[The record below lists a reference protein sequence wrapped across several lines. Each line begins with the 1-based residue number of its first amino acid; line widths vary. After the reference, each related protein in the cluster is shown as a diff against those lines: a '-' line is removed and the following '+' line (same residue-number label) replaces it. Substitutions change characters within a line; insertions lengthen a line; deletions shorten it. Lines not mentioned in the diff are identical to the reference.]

1 MRMTF
6 QTLGASH
13 AQKTDFFHH
22 ICRVVIDNIRVKRVR
37 VKRRCLAIVLLML
50 SISGAVSPGY
60 AATAEDFRTPEYLRN
75 GAALDSIHAAD
86 AYALGYSGAGV
97 TVGIINRVGDLSSND
112 EFNGKVDSGS
122 HWISDPSSASPHGYW
137 VAGVIGAAR
146 NGVGVQGIAYDSNLL
161 TLGTD
166 NSIGD
171 LLQGMVDMTNRPDV
185 KIISNSWGFLFYPDQ
200 LSSYSAAMQDL
211 LLNTVVPAYV
221 SAGNVLASQGQLM
234 VMSAG
239 NEGHLTPTLFS
250 ALPTVL
256 DNNGL
261 QDNIANTWINVM
273 AYDPSQPTSSA
284 AFIATFSNLA
294 QGATEYSL
302 LAPGVNIITP
312 STNNTYF
319 RVSGTSFASP
329 YVAGVGALVS
339 QAFPYMSGKQI
350 ADVLLSTATPLTGD
364 ALPKAVVLA
373 NEQYDE
379 NQSLTGTAIKVYST
393 HTGITFT
400 DDELTTLIS
409 SLKIKS
415 PYNGMTDDQVRAAI
429 LSAAADQN
437 ITVMSQS
444 DYQALFG
451 QGVVNAFKA
460 VQGPGLLNAKR
471 LVDSDLSSGT
481 FGGNF
486 ALYSID
492 TKGIDSTWSNDI
504 GQVKNTT
511 SGSALLGL
519 DVGLRKQG
527 AGTLYLTGNDTFA
540 GPTVVEGG
548 KLIVGKVAG
557 DAGHLAGDAWVLSGA
572 ILGGHGTI
580 NGSVVV
586 QNGGTLSPGNS
597 IGTLTVGNV
606 RFDPGSIYLVEIDQ
620 QGNADQLVVTNT
632 AQLAGTVK
640 LVGQAPAHL
649 GAQFTLVKAGT
660 LTGAFDALESTNNS
674 LFLTNALTY
683 NAQSALVSVVRNSV
697 RFSDVAQT
705 ANQSAIANAIDN
717 QSGTAVLSAIADLPD
732 ADSARRAFDNLNG
745 EFYASARNA
754 LIQNSQ
760 SVREILNNTMSSA
773 GKGVEPWVSSWGYD
787 GRQDSNGVQ
796 AGIKYNGYGVLLGNG
811 TPVGEQGALG
821 VAVGAE
827 KGQITMDSRA
837 SRGDLNALHAGVY
850 LSGRALAL
858 DLRSGLSYSHIT
870 LDSQRGIT
878 VLSLDGQ
885 ATGDY
890 RANLAQGFVEASHR
904 FDFFDNVSVEPYGN
918 TAWVWLQN
926 QAGQEGGNSAALA
939 FDKETSRSAFATGG
953 LRLKVRPLS
962 RLPVSL
968 YGDIGYQHRLTHDDN
983 QVRLRFVS
991 GGDTFTTQGLPLAD
1005 NTRLMRAGVAVDF
1018 SRNMHLSL
1026 GYQGDR
1032 ATRMKDDSAQA
1043 LFSMAF

>member
-6 QTLGASH
+6 QTLGASY

-22 ICRVVIDNIRVKRVR
+22 ICRVVIDNIRVKKVR
-37 VKRRCLAIVLLML
+37 VKRGCLAIVLLML
-50 SISGAVSPGY
+50 SISGTVSQGY

-294 QGATEYSL
+294 QGATDYSL

-511 SGSALLGL
+511 SGSTLLGL

-557 DAGHLAGDAWVLSGA
+557 DAGRLTGDAWVLSGA

-649 GAQFTLVKAGT
+649 GEQFTLVKAGT

-683 NAQSALVSVVRNSV
+683 NAQSAQVSVVRNSV

-773 GKGVEPWVSSWGYD
+773 GKGVEPWVSSWGYE
-787 GRQDSNGVQ
+787 GRQDSDGVQ
-796 AGIKYNGYGVLLGNG
+796 AGLKYNGYGVLLGNG

-837 SRGDLNALHAGVY
+837 SRGDLNAWHAGVY

-858 DLRSGLSYSHIT
+858 DLRSGLSYSYIT
-870 LDSQRGIT
+870 LDNQRGIT
-878 VLSLDGQ
+878 VSGLDGQ

-890 RANLAQGFVEASHR
+890 HANLAQGFVEASHR

-926 QAGQEGGNSAALA
+926 QAGQESGNSAALA

-1032 ATRMKDDSAQA
+1032 ATRIKDDSAQA
-1043 LFSMAF
+1043 LFSIAF